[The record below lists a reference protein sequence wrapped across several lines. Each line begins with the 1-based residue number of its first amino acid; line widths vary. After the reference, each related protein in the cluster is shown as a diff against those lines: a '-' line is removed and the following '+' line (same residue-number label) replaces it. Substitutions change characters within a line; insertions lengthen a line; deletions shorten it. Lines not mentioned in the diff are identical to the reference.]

1 MQVSRLEAFGFK
13 SFMERLVLPLGS
25 GVTGVVGPNGCG
37 KSNIVDALRWVM
49 GETRAS
55 QLRGDLLE
63 DVIFNGTEKH
73 RPLGLAEVS
82 IVIRATGASLLDDVI
97 ASMETSEFR
106 GVNQSPLPSGPIDPI
121 VTTGDAVAESE
132 ESVQADS
139 GVREEAENL
148 DAIAAFEGSPG
159 IANSNDPVAEAA
171 VETDV
176 AENTDALP
184 VGVEEQQDSGQVV
197 ASSEVTSAALRAEPV
212 AAGENSAVLTRFGW
226 LKGVSEVQVTR
237 RLYRSGESEYFINK
251 VQCRLK
257 DVKEFFRAVGLGA
270 RGYTII
276 AQGEIG
282 RIVSAKP
289 EDRRLLIEEAAQV
302 AGFREQITT
311 VRRRLE
317 ESRTSIAR
325 LDDILKEV
333 TRQVGSLKRQAAR
346 AIARVELKS
355 ELRDGECK
363 LFRHTVRSLSEKF
376 EAVAVARAQL
386 QKEEEHL
393 VSELTEI
400 STQESEL
407 NTCRDVLERQVAE
420 LRAHADN
427 LRAEVNRHLRERASR
442 EMKVREIQSALSA
455 RTNDLER
462 SDERANV
469 LVQRKDES
477 KLEVT
482 RLEAE
487 ETKLAQE
494 LAEIDTSGEKRLREV
509 SEQLQKLREEVR
521 QKDRTVRELRDRMV
535 SAQSRFDALQ
545 NQLVAA
551 SPTAQLQKTLN
562 SSELPA
568 DIRKGAKLVIDGLQ
582 VPPRYAKAVQ
592 AVLAERAGFLVSED
606 PFAVGR
612 IFSGSVL
619 NRDPRNKRQAA
630 IGIIRTAE
638 KVADESCTA
647 DAVQG
652 EVHPLAAQID
662 IKPWCRG
669 AADFLFKDI
678 FVAESIDSACAYLE
692 SLPEDQHERREQLQI
707 VTFDGDIVSWRMVYS
722 LRHEGGLVQLKVQLD
737 ETQTL
742 VASSSAAY
750 EEIAATRD
758 GLQKQVSELEQTYA
772 ELLRYTQQ
780 CQARIREISTSVGSV
795 RGKLQAE
802 RRLSS
807 QVEGDLERLLKQK
820 GELEKQLS
828 VLNGYLTEA
837 QAVLAELPATVDA
850 EVENE
855 INHLNA
861 QVEARQNELRQAR
874 IKVDEARGRVD
885 GLRKQLDRARISGN
899 DRLMENQRLTFEL
912 QRHQGEI
919 EKEYGAEVL
928 AALTQEAPNSEL
940 LPNEERIA
948 LADRMTAVRNRIHRE
963 GEVDPASVEQYEV
976 EQTRLDDLTTQRMDL
991 ESAATTLHHT
1001 LHELTEACRTRF
1013 LTTFEAIRSK
1023 FSEFAPQLYGG
1034 GSADIILVDPSN
1046 PLESGVEVAAR
1057 PPGKKLKSIDL
1068 LSGGE
1073 KALCATALVFAM
1085 FMSRPSPLCVLD
1097 EVDAPLDEANV
1108 MRFLQFI
1115 KGLSTS
1121 TQFLM
1126 ITHNKQSMAAAD
1138 ALVGVT
1144 MQEPGVTKT
1153 LSVSFQEAVRNAA

>member
-13 SFMERLVLPLGS
+13 SFMDRLVLPLGT

-82 IVIRATGASLLDDVI
+82 IVLRATGKSLLDDVLSVMD
-97 ASMETSEFR
+97 ASEFG
-106 GVNQSPLPSGPIDPI
+106 GVGTSANGSHSETPNTLP
-121 VTTGDAVAESE
+121 DAK
-132 ESVQADS
+132 
-139 GVREEAENL
+139 AENR
-148 DAIAAFEGSPG
+148 AEGDDSKPHAVG
-159 IANSNDPVAEAA
+159 EVIQFEAA
-171 VETDV
+171 VRDEISNSDEVPANQDQV
-176 AENTDALP
+176 ANS
-184 VGVEEQQDSGQVV
+184 VEEEQSASPV
-197 ASSEVTSAALRAEPV
+197 ASEVPEEMASAITPGSESTAPAEP
-212 AAGENSAVLTRFGW
+212 ASASEGTAILARFGW
-226 LKGVSEVQVTR
+226 LSGVSEVQVTR

-302 AGFREQITT
+302 AGFREQITA
-311 VRRRLE
+311 VKKRLD
-317 ESRTSIAR
+317 ESQTSVAR

-333 TRQVGSLKRQAAR
+333 ARQVGSLKRQASR
-346 AIARVELKS
+346 AIARVELKN
-355 ELRDGECK
+355 ELRESEFK
-363 LFRHTVRSLSEKF
+363 LFTHTVRYLTTKL
-376 EAVAVARAQL
+376 EAVAESRLGFAADEERLVA
-386 QKEEEHL
+386 
-393 VSELTEI
+393 ELHGI

-407 NTCRDVLERQVAE
+407 NSARDQLERQVAE
-420 LRAHADN
+420 LRAHSDN

-442 EMKVREIQSALSA
+442 EMRVREIQAALTA
-455 RTNDLER
+455 RASDMER
-462 SDERANV
+462 ADERTGI
-469 LVQRKDES
+469 LSQRREES
-477 KLEVT
+477 HIEVA

-487 ETKLAQE
+487 EAKLAQD
-494 LAEIDTSGEKRLREV
+494 LSEIDTSGEKKLREV

-521 QKDRTVRELRDRMV
+521 QRDRTIRELRDRMV

-562 SSELPA
+562 SSEMPA
-568 DIRKGAKLVIDGLQ
+568 DIRKDAKLLIDGLQ
-582 VPPRYAKAVQ
+582 VPSKYAKAVQ

-612 IFSGSVL
+612 IFSGTVL

-630 IGIIRTAE
+630 IGIIRTSGDIKAE
-638 KVADESCTA
+638 GEK
-647 DAVQG
+647 DAG
-652 EVHPLAAQID
+652 DGSAVHPLID
-662 IKPWCRG
+662 RIEVQPWCRG
-669 AADFLFKDI
+669 AAEYLLRDI
-678 FVAESIDSACAYLE
+678 YVAESIDTACAYLE
-692 SLPEDQHERREQLQI
+692 GLPEDENQKREAMQI
-707 VTFDGDIVSWRMVYS
+707 VTFDGDIVSWHMVYS
-722 LRHEGGLVQLKVQLD
+722 LRHDGGLVQLKVQLD

-742 VASSSAAY
+742 VQTSSVAY
-750 EEIAATRD
+750 EESAAGRD
-758 GLQKQVSELEQTYA
+758 DVQRQVGELEQSYA
-772 ELLRYTQQ
+772 ELLRHTQQ
-780 CQARIREISTSVGSV
+780 CQARIREMSTSVGAV

-802 RRLSS
+802 RRLAS
-807 QVEGDLERLLKQK
+807 QVDGDLERLLRQK
-820 GELEKQLS
+820 SDLEKQLELLKS
-828 VLNGYLTEA
+828 HLSEA
-837 QAVLAELPATVDA
+837 QEKLDEVPAAVDA
-850 EVENE
+850 EVEE
-855 INHLNA
+855 KIAHLNE
-861 QVEARQNELRQAR
+861 QVDEKQSELRQAR
-874 IKVDEARGRVD
+874 QRVDEARGRVD
-885 GLRKQLDRARISGN
+885 GLRRQLDKARAAEN
-899 DRLMENQRLTFEL
+899 ETLMETQRLTFEL

-919 EKEYGAEVL
+919 ETNYGAEIVETL
-928 AALTQEAPNSEL
+928 KASSAEVEL
-940 LPNEERIA
+940 LANEEKVLLAERISSIK
-948 LADRMTAVRNRIHRE
+948 NRIHRE
-963 GEVDPASVEQYEV
+963 GDVDPTSVEQYEV
-976 EQTRLDDLTTQRMDL
+976 EQARLDDLTVQRGDL
-991 ESAATTLHHT
+991 ESAANTLRAT
-1001 LHELTEACRTRF
+1001 LAELTDACRTRF
-1013 LTTFEAIRSK
+1013 LTTFEAIRKK

-1034 GSADIILVDPSN
+1034 GSADIILVNPEN

-1108 MRFLQFI
+1108 VRFLQFI
-1115 KGLSTS
+1115 KGLSSS

-1126 ITHNKQSMAAAD
+1126 ITHNKASMAAAD

-1153 LSVSFQEAVRNAA
+1153 LSVSFQEAARNVA